1 MHYTHVSLSTV
12 SEINSQ
18 VRNLKKKNN
27 FLNLCKTLNIN
38 NQYTTIHPQDQL
50 VYEFFFSQTVLAPH

>member
-1 MHYTHVSLSTV
+1 MCLTCL

-18 VRNLKKKNN
+18 VRNLKKI

-50 VYEFFFSQTVLAPH
+50 VYEIYFQSDSLGTTLKS